1 MTPTTK
7 REQLTRGK
15 GILSATGPQSRFI
28 LFLIFLLVF
37 YTFLLRI
44 FQKLA
49 EIVGLPV
56 FLPVA
61 LVSLLAFIGFAAT
74 LYSHRFVGPVV
85 RIRKTLERIAAGD
98 FSVTLR
104 LRDAD
109 DPMLKDLVRAIGDL
123 CEQNRQSH
131 RLVQESAQELFG
143 DLNALQE
150 NVRRGA
156 SVGDLIKQAEAI
168 QKKQAALE
176 KAIQSL
182 GT

>member
-1 MTPTTK
+1 MQTTK
-7 REQLTRGK
+7 RDKVTRGK
-15 GILSATGPQSRFI
+15 EILSATGPQSRFI
-28 LFLIFLLVF
+28 LFLIFILVF

-49 EIVGLPV
+49 MIVDLPI
-56 FLPVA
+56 FLPIA
-61 LVSLLAFIGFAAT
+61 LITLLAFIGLAGT

-109 DPMLKDLVRAIGDL
+109 DPMLKDLVRAIGHL
-123 CEQNRQSH
+123 CEQSKQSH
-131 RLVQESAQELFG
+131 RQVQESAQELFG
-143 DLNALQE
+143 DLTTLQE
-150 NVRRGA
+150 NFRKGA
-156 SVGDLIKQAEAI
+156 SAGDMIKQAHVI

-176 KAIQSL
+176 KALQSL